1 MELTLTYVSR
11 REAKMKEVKKDLQAL
26 TRQLK
31 ALTRDT
37 ERLAKKFDRLQKAQ
51 VAKKP
56 KVKRRARPAKKRVT
70 KRAPQISASE
80 AVLGIIKRSAKGV
93 DTGTLRKKTGFQ
105 GRKVRDILYRLKKQR
120 KIRSPRKG
128 VYVKTARA

>member
-1 MELTLTYVSR
+1 
-11 REAKMKEVKKDLQAL
+11 MKEVKKDLQAL
-26 TRQLK
+26 TRALK

-37 ERLAKKFDRLQKAQ
+37 ERLAKKLDRLQKPKA
-51 VAKKP
+51 AKKP
-56 KVKRRARPAKKRVT
+56 KVKRKARPAKKRVAK

-80 AVLGIIKRSAKGV
+80 TVLRVIKRSTKGV
-93 DTGTLRKKTGFQ
+93 DTATLRKKTGLQ

-128 VYVKTARA
+128 VYIKTARA